1 MQNYDFFFEYKYF
14 FCIFA
19 LSKQKYMKNNNSIKK
34 SKTEYLL
41 TQIGFVVV
49 SVAIL
54 VFFLPQESSSTLE
67 FDLGKPWKHNSL
79 IANFDFPILKSKID
93 IEKER
98 DSLMRNFAPYY
109 HLDKKVAEQ
118 QIRKFHQVLS
128 DSFPSM
134 REDDIQHLVGQL
146 NATYERGII
155 EPFRT
160 VRNYSELFGTV
171 DSNSNV
177 RIIED
182 NQSRTV
188 RLADIYSPVAAYEHI
203 LTSNPDDRDLLK
215 RCNISEYIETNLFI
229 DSMKTAMSKEEM
241 LNSLPLAN
249 GAVISGQKIID
260 KGEIVDEKTFNILL
274 SYEKEINKRKYNSG
288 LSYGIKIGQ
297 VLFVAILIVMFT
309 IFLAQYRRDYFDKF
323 RNTLMIYTLIV
334 FFPILCF
341 LMVQHQLFHV
351 YVIPF
356 VIAPIFIR
364 VFQDSRTAFIAHLVV
379 VLLCACS
386 LHFPYEFIIVQ
397 TIAGFS
403 AISSLKNLSN
413 RSQIIRTAFIVTI
426 CSAATFYALE
436 LVQNGN
442 FTHFDRRMYQY
453 FAINGIFLLFA
464 YPMMW
469 GIEKAFGFT
478 SDVTLIELSN
488 TNNALLRKLS
498 ETTPGTFQHSIQ
510 VGNLAAEVADK
521 IGANRQL
528 VRTGA
533 LYHDIGKMS
542 NPAFFTENQSGFN
555 PHEKLSSVE
564 SAQIVISHVSDG
576 LKLAEK
582 YAVPQ
587 IIKDF
592 IITHH
597 GQGQCR
603 FFLNKYIEEHPD
615 EQIDVLMFTYPGKNP
630 FTREQA
636 ILMMTDTVEAASRSL
651 SDYTETSISELVD
664 RLIDQQ
670 LEAGYFQDCP
680 ITFRD
685 IAIAKMVLTDKL
697 KSINHTRI
705 KYPTFSR
712 NQD

>member
-1 MQNYDFFFEYKYF
+1 
-14 FCIFA
+14 
-19 LSKQKYMKNNNSIKK
+19 MKNNTFSKK

-67 FDLGKPWKHNSL
+67 FNLGKPWKHNSL

-109 HLDKKVAEQ
+109 HLDKRVAEK
-118 QIRKFHQVLS
+118 QIRKFYQALS
-128 DSFPSM
+128 DSFPTM
-134 REDDIQHLVGQL
+134 KEDDVERLVGRL
-146 NATYERGII
+146 SDAYETGII
-155 EPFRT
+155 NTTEFSRLS
-160 VRNYSELFGTV
+160 N
-171 DSNSNV
+171 DSNSSI
-177 RIIED
+177 RIIEM

-203 LTSNPDDRDLLK
+203 LMSNPDDREVLK
-215 RCNISEYIETNLFI
+215 LCNVSEYIDANLFI

-260 KGEIVDEKTFNILL
+260 KGEIVDEATFNILL

-288 LSYGIKIGQ
+288 LSYGIKVGQ
-297 VLFVAILIVMFT
+297 VLFVAILIVLFT
-309 IFLAQYRRDYFDKF
+309 IFLAQYRKDYFDKF
-323 RNTLMIYTLIV
+323 RNTLMIYSLIV
-334 FFPILCF
+334 FFPIICF
-341 LMVQHQLFHV
+341 LMVQHQFFNV
-351 YVIPF
+351 YIIPF

-364 VFQDSRTAFIAHLVV
+364 VFQDSRTAFIAHLIV

-397 TIAGFS
+397 TVAGFS
-403 AISSLKNLSN
+403 AISSLKDLSS
-413 RSQIIRTAFIVTI
+413 RSQIIRTALIVTI
-426 CSAATFYALE
+426 CSAVTFYALE
-436 LVQNGN
+436 LVQNGD

-453 FAINGIFLLFA
+453 FAINGILLLFA

-488 TNNALLRKLS
+488 TNNALLRQLS
-498 ETTPGTFQHSIQ
+498 EITPGTFQHSIQ
-510 VGNLAAEVADK
+510 VGNLAVEVADK

-555 PHEKLSSVE
+555 PHEKLSLVE

-576 LKLAEK
+576 LKLADK
-582 YAVPQ
+582 YGVPQ
-587 IIKDF
+587 VIKDF
-592 IITHH
+592 INTHH
-597 GQGQCR
+597 GQGQCK
-603 FFLNKYIEEHPD
+603 FFFNKYKEEHPD
-615 EQIDVLMFTYPGKNP
+615 EQIDVLMFTYPGRNP

-651 SDYTETSISELVD
+651 SDYSETSISEMVN

-670 LEAGYFQDCP
+670 LEAGFFQDCP

-697 KSINHTRI
+697 KAINHTRI
-705 KYPTFSR
+705 KYPTFSQ
-712 NQD
+712 NQGRF